1 MKHEIV
7 SLQAKLE
14 DGNTSYPEL
23 LSWSCIVSPVYTDD
37 GTLKKLAGKGW
48 RNSVMQRR
56 IYGRWGLVR
65 RWTRVNQVKMLF
77 RLTKSAKKEAEDW
90 ARQTKRTLGNGN
102 VTLIIIVDKC
112 NRDKSLLSDGDD
124 KAEEAHLDLATQAAA
139 QHRAARH
146 ARRG

>member
-65 RWTRVNQVKMLF
+65 RWTRINHVNILLK
-77 RLTKSAKKEAEDW
+77 
-90 ARQTKRTLGNGN
+90 
-102 VTLIIIVDKC
+102 VDKIC
-112 NRDKSLLSDGDD
+112 
-124 KAEEAHLDLATQAAA
+124 
-139 QHRAARH
+139 
-146 ARRG
+146 